1 MLTCNVGLLSGVGK
15 WALISI
21 RHPHI
26 PRPWN
31 PIRAKLFWK
40 SQYNEGN
47 EPILSFKRRKPMSIN
62 VVYVETNV
70 CHFVEALSQ
79 LTDDRDNRGK
89 RHALA
94 FVVAGVVCAILS
106 GRSKVSSI
114 FRYLRN
120 RIEWL
125 REVTHYPDARVV
137 SRAHLPRLLARLDW
151 AELHTLIDQHFGV
164 QVELSATHDWVAI
177 DGKVLR
183 GTLASGDKQSV
194 VFAVSHASRTLLAH
208 APMQGSKA
216 SEIPVVRDL
225 LTHSQLE
232 AHKVTLDAHHCNP
245 QTTAQIHQAGGQY
258 VAATAVPLGS
268 HDECEKGHGRLTTRE
283 GQCFDM
289 RALSL
294 APRWSDSG
302 VHTLVVMKRH
312 SLTLTTQKT
321 TCETAYYISNQALN
335 TDPQAQ
341 ALELTG
347 AIRQHWHVESDNWI
361 RDVTFD
367 EDNVQT
373 TSANQAQG
381 MGCLRSLAMRLLR
394 RFDVK
399 NFQEALEDFA
409 DCPSRF
415 EALLRRVKFL

>member
-1 MLTCNVGLLSGVGK
+1 
-15 WALISI
+15 
-21 RHPHI
+21 
-26 PRPWN
+26 
-31 PIRAKLFWK
+31 
-40 SQYNEGN
+40 
-47 EPILSFKRRKPMSIN
+47 MSIN

-70 CHFVEALSQ
+70 CNFVEALSQ
-79 LTDDRDNRGK
+79 LPDDRDNRGK

-94 FVVAGVVCAILS
+94 FVLAGVVLAILS

-125 REVTHYPDARVV
+125 REVTQHPEAGVV
-137 SRAHLPRLLARLDW
+137 SRAHLPRLLARVDW
-151 AELHTLIDQHFGV
+151 VELNTLIDQHFGV

-194 VFAVSHASRTLLAH
+194 VFAVSHASRTLLAQ
-208 APMQGSKA
+208 APMKGSKA

-225 LTHSQLE
+225 LKHSQLE

-245 QTTAQIHQAGGQY
+245 TTTAQIHQAGGQY
-258 VAATAVPLGS
+258 VIQVKENQPLLLTQCQSVAAAAVPLGR
-268 HDECEKGHGRLTTRE
+268 HEECDKGHGRLTTRE

-302 VHTLVVMKRH
+302 IHTLVVMKRH
-312 SLTLTTQKT
+312 TFTLATQKT
-321 TCETAYYISNQALN
+321 TCETAYYISNQALS
-335 TDPQAQ
+335 TDPYAQ

-361 RDVTFD
+361 RDVTLE
-367 EDNVQT
+367 EDHIKT
-373 TSANQAQG
+373 TSANQAQN
-381 MGCLRSLAMRLLR
+381 MGCLRSLALRLLR
-394 RFDVK
+394 RFNVK

-415 EALLRRVKFL
+415 EALLRQVKFL

>member
-1 MLTCNVGLLSGVGK
+1 
-15 WALISI
+15 
-21 RHPHI
+21 
-26 PRPWN
+26 
-31 PIRAKLFWK
+31 
-40 SQYNEGN
+40 
-47 EPILSFKRRKPMSIN
+47 MSIN

-70 CHFVEALSQ
+70 CNFVEALSQ
-79 LTDDRDNRGK
+79 LPDDRDNRGK

-94 FVVAGVVCAILS
+94 FVVAGVVLAILS

-125 REVTHYPDARVV
+125 REVTQHPEAGVV
-137 SRAHLPRLLARLDW
+137 SRAHLPRLLARVDW
-151 AELHTLIDQHFGV
+151 AELNTLIDQHFGV

-194 VFAVSHASRTLLAH
+194 VFAVSHASRTLLAQ
-208 APMQGSKA
+208 APMKGSKA

-225 LTHSQLE
+225 LKHSQLE

-245 QTTAQIHQAGGQY
+245 ETTAQIHQAGGQY
-258 VAATAVPLGS
+258 VIQVKENQPILLTQCQSVAAAAVPLGR
-268 HDECEKGHGRLTTRE
+268 HEECDKGHGRLTTRE

-302 VHTLVVMKRH
+302 IHTLVVMKRH
-312 SLTLTTQKT
+312 TFTLATQKT
-321 TCETAYYISNQALN
+321 TCETAYYISNQALS
-335 TDPQAQ
+335 TDPYAQ

-361 RDVTFD
+361 RDVTLE
-367 EDNVQT
+367 EDHIKT
-373 TSANQAQG
+373 TSANQAQN
-381 MGCLRSLAMRLLR
+381 MGCLRSLALRLLR
-394 RFDVK
+394 RFNVK

-415 EALLRRVKFL
+415 EALLRQVKFL

>member
-1 MLTCNVGLLSGVGK
+1 MSTTVTYPEADVCN
-15 WALISI
+15 
-21 RHPHI
+21 
-26 PRPWN
+26 
-31 PIRAKLFWK
+31 
-40 SQYNEGN
+40 
-47 EPILSFKRRKPMSIN
+47 
-62 VVYVETNV
+62 
-70 CHFVEALSQ
+70 FVEALSH
-79 LTDDRDNRGK
+79 LTDARDNRGK

-94 FVVAGVVCAILS
+94 FVVAGVVFAILS

-125 REVTHYPDARVV
+125 REVTHSPDAGVV
-137 SRAHLPRLLARLDW
+137 SRAHLPRLLARVDW
-151 AELHTLIDQHFGV
+151 VELNTLTDRHFGV
-164 QVELSATHDWVAI
+164 QMELRAHHDWVAI

-258 VAATAVPLGS
+258 VIQVKENQPLLLTQCQHVAATAVPLGS
-268 HDECEKGHGRLTTRE
+268 HDACEKGHGRLTTRE

-312 SLTLTTQKT
+312 TLTLTTQKT

-335 TDPQAQ
+335 TDPPAPVQ

-367 EDNVQT
+367 EDNVKT

-381 MGCLRSLAMRLLR
+381 MGCLRSVAMRLLR
-394 RFDVK
+394 RFNVK

>member
-1 MLTCNVGLLSGVGK
+1 
-15 WALISI
+15 
-21 RHPHI
+21 
-26 PRPWN
+26 
-31 PIRAKLFWK
+31 
-40 SQYNEGN
+40 
-47 EPILSFKRRKPMSIN
+47 MSIN

-70 CHFVEALSQ
+70 CNFVEALSQ

-89 RHALA
+89 RHTLA

-120 RIEWL
+120 RIAWL
-125 REVTHYPDARVV
+125 REVTQHPEAGVV
-137 SRAHLPRLLARLDW
+137 SRAHLPRLLARVDW
-151 AELHTLIDQHFGV
+151 VELNTLIDQHFGV

-194 VFAVSHASRTLLAH
+194 VFAVSHASRTLLAQ
-208 APMQGSKA
+208 APMHGSKV

-225 LTHSQLE
+225 LKHSQLE
-232 AHKVTLDAHHCNP
+232 ARKVTLDAHHCHP
-245 QTTAQIHQAGGQY
+245 TTTAQIHQAGGQY
-258 VAATAVPLGS
+258 VIQVKENQPLLLTQCQSVAAAAVPLGS
-268 HDECEKGHGRLTTRE
+268 HDECEKGHGRLTTRQ

-289 RALSL
+289 RALRL

-302 VHTLVVMKRH
+302 IHTLVVMTRH
-312 SLTLTTQKT
+312 TVTFATQKT
-321 TCETAYYISNQALN
+321 TCETAYYISNQARR

-361 RDVTFD
+361 RDVTLD
-367 EDNVQT
+367 EDHIKT
-373 TSANQAQG
+373 TSANQAQN

-394 RFDVK
+394 RFNVK
-399 NFQEALEDFA
+399 NFQEALEGFA

-415 EALLRRVKFL
+415 EALLRQVKFL

>member
-1 MLTCNVGLLSGVGK
+1 
-15 WALISI
+15 
-21 RHPHI
+21 
-26 PRPWN
+26 
-31 PIRAKLFWK
+31 
-40 SQYNEGN
+40 
-47 EPILSFKRRKPMSIN
+47 MSIN

-70 CHFVEALSQ
+70 CNFVEALSQ

-94 FVVAGVVCAILS
+94 FVVAGVVLAILS
-106 GRSKVSSI
+106 GRSTVSSI

-125 REVTHYPDARVV
+125 REVTQHPEAGVV
-137 SRAHLPRLLARLDW
+137 SRAHLPRLLARVDW
-151 AELHTLIDQHFGV
+151 EELNTLIDQHFGM
-164 QVELSATHDWVAI
+164 QVELRATHDWVAI

-194 VFAVSHASRTLLAH
+194 VFAVSHASRTLLAQT
-208 APMQGSKA
+208 PMHGSKA

-232 AHKVTLDAHHCNP
+232 ARKVTLDAHHCNP
-245 QTTAQIHQAGGQY
+245 TTTAQIHQAGGQY
-258 VAATAVPLGS
+258 VIQVKENQPLLLTQCQSVAAAAVPLGS
-268 HDECEKGHGRLTTRE
+268 HEECEKGHGRLTTRQ

-289 RALSL
+289 RALRL

-302 VHTLVVMKRH
+302 IHTLVVMTRH
-312 SLTLTTQKT
+312 TVTFATQKT
-321 TCETAYYISNQALN
+321 TCETAYYISNQALS

-361 RDVTFD
+361 RDVTLD
-367 EDNVQT
+367 EDHIKT
-373 TSANQAQG
+373 TSVNQAQN

-394 RFDVK
+394 RFNVK

-415 EALLRRVKFL
+415 EALLRQVKFL

>member
-1 MLTCNVGLLSGVGK
+1 MSTTVTYPEADVCN
-15 WALISI
+15 
-21 RHPHI
+21 
-26 PRPWN
+26 
-31 PIRAKLFWK
+31 
-40 SQYNEGN
+40 
-47 EPILSFKRRKPMSIN
+47 
-62 VVYVETNV
+62 
-70 CHFVEALSQ
+70 FVEALSH
-79 LTDDRDNRGK
+79 LTDARDNRGK

-94 FVVAGVVCAILS
+94 FVVAGVVLAILS

-125 REVTHYPDARVV
+125 REVTHSPDAGVV
-137 SRAHLPRLLARLDW
+137 SRAHLPRLLARVDW
-151 AELHTLIDQHFGV
+151 VELNTLTDRHFGV
-164 QVELSATHDWVAI
+164 QMELRAQHDWVAI

-258 VAATAVPLGS
+258 VIQVKENQPLLLTQCQHVAATAVPLGR
-268 HDECEKGHGRLTTRE
+268 HDACEKGHGRLTTRE

-312 SLTLTTQKT
+312 TLTLTTQKT

-335 TDPQAQ
+335 TDPPAPVQ

-367 EDNVQT
+367 EDNVKT

-394 RFDVK
+394 RFNVK

>member
-1 MLTCNVGLLSGVGK
+1 
-15 WALISI
+15 
-21 RHPHI
+21 
-26 PRPWN
+26 
-31 PIRAKLFWK
+31 
-40 SQYNEGN
+40 
-47 EPILSFKRRKPMSIN
+47 MSIN

-70 CHFVEALSQ
+70 CHFVEALRQ

-94 FVVAGVVCAILS
+94 FVVAGVVLAILS

-125 REVTHYPDARVV
+125 REITQHPEAGVV
-137 SRAHLPRLLARLDW
+137 SRAHLPRLLARVDW
-151 AELHTLIDQHFGV
+151 VELNTLIDQHFGV

-194 VFAVSHASRTLLAH
+194 VFAVGHASRTLLAQ
-208 APMQGSKA
+208 APMHGSKA

-225 LTHSQLE
+225 LKHSQLE
-232 AHKVTLDAHHCNP
+232 ARKVTLDAHHCNP
-245 QTTAQIHQAGGQY
+245 TTTAQIHQAGGQY
-258 VAATAVPLGS
+258 VIQVKENQPLLLTQCQSVAAAAVPLGS

-289 RALSL
+289 RALRL

-302 VHTLVVMKRH
+302 IHTLVVMTRH
-312 SLTLTTQKT
+312 TVTFATQKT
-321 TCETAYYISNQALN
+321 TCETAYYISNQALS

-361 RDVTFD
+361 RDVTLD
-367 EDNVQT
+367 EDHIKT
-373 TSANQAQG
+373 TSANQAQN

-394 RFDVK
+394 RFNVK

-415 EALLRRVKFL
+415 EALLRQVKFL